1 MEERNTGGGI
11 EGDSYEIR
19 ETGTRRE
26 MKWEKEQNRRMKELE
41 KGNKWE
47 ERGETKEN
55 GLEEMKKKRTKEM
68 DSRKEMK
75 ESLPKNNP

>member
-26 MKWEKEQNRRMKELE
+26 KKWEKEQNRRMKELE
-41 KGNKWE
+41 KGNK
-47 ERGETKEN
+47 
-55 GLEEMKKKRTKEM
+55 
-68 DSRKEMK
+68 
-75 ESLPKNNP
+75 